1 MAVKLKLFACCPL
14 LDYPFIEIKFA
25 HFFNQAMLNHK
36 QQTIKKSV
44 TVSGVGLHTGV
55 QATMTFLPAKPDH
68 GIKFQRVD
76 LPGQPIIEADCDRV
90 VDVSRG
96 TTIEQSGARVSTIE
110 HTLAALV
117 GLEIDNVLIQID
129 GPEAPI
135 MDGSSIQFVNALKE
149 VGTEE
154 QNALRDFYEVPDSI
168 FYRESARGVEIAAL
182 PLDDYRVTVMVDY
195 NSPVLGSQH
204 ASITSIQQFEKEI
217 ASCRTFCF
225 LHELEML
232 YKNNLIRGG
241 DLNNAIVIVDRV
253 VETHELDN
261 IAKMLNKP
269 KVEVKKEGILNN
281 IELRYNNEPARHKLL
296 DIIGDLA
303 LAGRPLKAQILAARP
318 GHAAN
323 VAFAK
328 KLKKAMQDSSKQ
340 GVPKY
345 NPTLPAVMDINKI
358 VSTLPHRYPFLLVDK
373 VIHLDSERV
382 VGVKNVTANENFFQ
396 GHFPKNPVMP
406 GVLQVEAMA
415 QVGGILVMNTVPD
428 PENYWTYFLG
438 IDEFRFRKMVFPGDT
453 LVIQCDLLAPIRR
466 GIAKMSGRAYVG
478 NTLVCEGTMT
488 ASIVRKDL

>member
-1 MAVKLKLFACCPL
+1 
-14 LDYPFIEIKFA
+14 
-25 HFFNQAMLNHK
+25 MLNHK
-36 QQTIKKSV
+36 QQTIQKAV
-44 TVSGVGLHTGV
+44 TISGVGLHTGV
-55 QATMTFLPAKPDH
+55 QTTMTFMPAKSNH
-68 GIKFQRVD
+68 GIKFQRID
-76 LPGQPIIEADCDRV
+76 LPGSPIIEADCDRV

-117 GLEIDNVLIQID
+117 GLEIDNVLIQLD

-154 QNALRDFYEVPDSI
+154 QNALRDFFEVQDSI
-168 FYRESARGVEIAAL
+168 FYREAARNVEIAAL

-241 DLNNAIVIVDRV
+241 DLNNAIVIVDRI
-253 VETHELDN
+253 VEPHELDN
-261 IAKMLNKP
+261 IARMLNKP

-328 KLKKAMQDSSKQ
+328 KLKKSMQEADKK

-345 NPTLPAVMDINKI
+345 NPSLPPVMDINKI
-358 VSTLPHRYPFLLVDK
+358 AATLPHRYPFLLIDK
-373 VIHLDSERV
+373 IIYLDKERV
-382 VGVKNVTANENFFQ
+382 IGVKNVSMNEPFFQ
-396 GHFPKNPVMP
+396 GHFPSNPVYP
-406 GVLQVEAMA
+406 GVLQVESMA
-415 QVGGILVMNTVPD
+415 QVGGILVLNTVPD
-428 PENYWTYFLG
+428 PENYWTLFLG
-438 IDEFRFRKMVFPGDT
+438 IDEFRFRKMVLPGDT

-466 GIAKMSGRAYVG
+466 GIAKMTGRGYVG
-478 NTLVCEGTMT
+478 NTMVCEGTMT

>member
-1 MAVKLKLFACCPL
+1 
-14 LDYPFIEIKFA
+14 
-25 HFFNQAMLNHK
+25 MLNHK

-44 TVSGVGLHTGV
+44 TISGVGLHTGI
-55 QATMTFLPAKPDH
+55 QTNMTFVPAKPNH
-68 GIKFQRVD
+68 GIKFQRMD
-76 LPGQPIIEADCDRV
+76 LPGSPIIEADCDRV

-117 GLEIDNVLIQID
+117 GLEIDNVLIQLD

-135 MDGSSIQFVNALKE
+135 MDGSSIQFVNILKE
-149 VGTEE
+149 AGTEE
-154 QNALRDFYEVPDSI
+154 QNALRDFFEVQDSI
-168 FYRESARGVEIAAL
+168 FYREAARNVEIAAL

-232 YKNNLIRGG
+232 YKNNLIKGG

-253 VETHELDN
+253 VEPHELEN
-261 IAKMLNKP
+261 IAKMLGKP

-296 DIIGDLA
+296 DIMGDLA

-328 KLKKAMQDSSKQ
+328 KLKKLMQEANKK

-345 NPTLPAVMDINKI
+345 NPNLPPVMDINKI
-358 VSTLPHRYPFLLVDK
+358 SATLPHRYPFLLIDK
-373 VIHLDSERV
+373 IIHLDSEKV
-382 VGVKNVTANENFFQ
+382 IGVKSVTMNEPYFQ
-396 GHFPKNPVMP
+396 GHFPGNPVMP
-406 GVLQVEAMA
+406 GVLQVEATV
-415 QVGGILVMNTVPD
+415 QTGGILVLNTVPD

-438 IDEFRFRKMVFPGDT
+438 IEEFRFRKMVLPGDT
-453 LVIQCDLLAPIRR
+453 LVIQCDLLGPIRR
-466 GIAKMSGRAYVG
+466 GIAKMYGRAYVG
-478 NTLVCEGTMT
+478 NNLVCEGTMT

>member
-1 MAVKLKLFACCPL
+1 
-14 LDYPFIEIKFA
+14 
-25 HFFNQAMLNHK
+25 MLNHK

-44 TVSGVGLHTGV
+44 TISGVGLHTGV
-55 QATMTFLPAKPDH
+55 QTTLTFLPAKPNH

-76 LPGQPIIEADCDRV
+76 LPGSPIIDADCDRV

-96 TTIEQSGARVSTIE
+96 TTLEQSGARVSTIE

-117 GLEIDNVLIQID
+117 GLEIDNVLVQID

-135 MDGSSIQFVNALKE
+135 MDGSSIQFVQVLKE
-149 VGTEE
+149 AETED
-154 QNALRDFYEVPDSI
+154 QNALRDFFEVQDSI
-168 FYRESARGVEIAAL
+168 FYRETARHVEIAAL
-182 PLDDYRVTVMVDY
+182 PLDDYRVTVMIDY

-204 ASITSIQQFEKEI
+204 ASITNIQQFEKEI

-232 YKNNLIRGG
+232 YKNNLIKGG
-241 DLNNAIVIVDRV
+241 DLNNAIVIVDRII
-253 VETHELDN
+253 EPHELEN
-261 IAKMLNKP
+261 IARMLNKP
-269 KVEVKKEGILNN
+269 TVEVKREGILNN
-281 IELRYNNEPARHKLL
+281 VELRYNNEPARHKLL

-328 KLKKAMQDSSKQ
+328 KLKKAMAESDKK
-340 GVPKY
+340 GVPRY
-345 NPTLPAVMDINKI
+345 NPSLPPVMDINKI
-358 VSTLPHRYPFLLVDK
+358 AQTLPHRYPFLLIDK
-373 VIHLDSERV
+373 IIYLDKETV
-382 VGVKNVTANENFFQ
+382 AGVKNVTINEPFFS
-396 GHFPKNPVMP
+396 GHFPGNPVMP

-415 QVGGILVMNTVPD
+415 QIGGILVLNTVPD

-438 IDEFRFRKMVFPGDT
+438 IDEFRFRKMVLPGDT
-453 LVIQCDLLAPIRR
+453 LVIQCDLLAPIKR
-466 GIAKMSGRAYVG
+466 GIAKMYGRGYVG

-488 ASIVRKDL
+488 ASIVRKDS